1 MYTYTAIKHKEKFW
15 NVKNWDSAVING
27 FFYEENFHVRLLLL
41 LMPPSAGRI
50 YIVGGLRQV

>member
-27 FFYEENFHVRLLLL
+27 FFYENFHMRLLLL
-41 LMPPSAGRI
+41 LMPPSAGRM

>member
-15 NVKNWDSAVING
+15 NVKNSDSAVING
-27 FFYEENFHVRLLLL
+27 TSTKKISMV
-41 LMPPSAGRI
+41 SATVSARGRI